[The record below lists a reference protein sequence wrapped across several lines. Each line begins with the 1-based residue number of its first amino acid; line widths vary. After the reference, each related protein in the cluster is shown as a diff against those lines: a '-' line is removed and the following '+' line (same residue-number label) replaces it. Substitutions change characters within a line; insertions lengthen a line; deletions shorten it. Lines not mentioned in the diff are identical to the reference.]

1 MLIRFFEFDS
11 DSIPSCDCYLVHV
24 PSRNVTTSRIYYEIC
39 NEAAADNGDAIDDD
53 DGDAM
58 MMMMMMMMQLYDN
71 NTAIQLTILL
81 SQTRKGAKSRPS
93 AKIVLYY
100 FGHQFSYH

>member
-58 MMMMMMMMQLYDN
+58 MMQSLVTIDCYQ
-71 NTAIQLTILL
+71 QLTD
-81 SQTRKGAKSRPS
+81 
-93 AKIVLYY
+93 
-100 FGHQFSYH
+100 